1 MNTLNTQDQF
11 ETTGGENTMDLNSAY
26 SRLLPNSMKKKF
38 NI

>member
-1 MNTLNTQDQF
+1 MNTLNTQDYL
-11 ETTGGENTMDLNSAY
+11 ETTRGENTMDINSAY